1 MAGRLCANC
10 GSLCRVFE
18 WHGWA
23 TIVASPGTEDDA
35 AAEAH
40 QRDAEARV
48 ARVIA
53 GAAGAANETLDLRSA
68 NGSVHVWLA
77 GSHNHRDEAVTG
89 LFRSIAEA
97 APGSYGVMYVL
108 DDDVSC
114 TWERLVMRR
123 GTVSREAD
131 TSLSP
136 HIGVAEDPPGP

>member
-1 MAGRLCANC
+1 MTGRLRANY
-10 GSLCRVFE
+10 GNLYRVFE

-23 TIVASPGTEDDA
+23 TIVASPDTEDDT
-35 AAEAH
+35 AAEAR

-53 GAAGAANETLDLRSA
+53 GAAGVANETLDVRSA
-68 NGSVHVWLA
+68 NGRVHLWLA
-77 GSHNHRDEAVTG
+77 GSHNHRDETVTD
-89 LFRSIAEA
+89 LFRSIAAA

-108 DDDVSC
+108 DDDVNS

-123 GTVSREAD
+123 GTVSQEVD

-136 HIGVAEDPPGP
+136 HIGVVEDPPDP

>member
-1 MAGRLCANC
+1 M
-10 GSLCRVFE
+10 
-18 WHGWA
+18 
-23 TIVASPGTEDDA
+23 ASPGAEDDA
-35 AAEAH
+35 AAEAQ

-48 ARVIA
+48 ARVIE
-53 GAAGAANETLDLRSA
+53 GAAGVANETLDVRSA
-68 NGSVHVWLA
+68 NGSVHIWMA
-77 GSHNHRDEAVTG
+77 GSHNHRDETVTG

-108 DDDVSC
+108 DDEVNC

-136 HIGVAEDPPGP
+136 HIGVVEDPPNP